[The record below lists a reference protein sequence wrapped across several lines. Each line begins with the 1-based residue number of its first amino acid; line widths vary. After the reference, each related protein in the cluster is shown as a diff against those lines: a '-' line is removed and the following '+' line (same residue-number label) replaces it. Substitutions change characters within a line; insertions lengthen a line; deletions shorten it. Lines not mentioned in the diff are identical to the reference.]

1 METST
6 DMANRMVDMAMDTRI
21 LVIIPTT
28 SKNLFGKE
36 FYFFGKNLKTT
47 KWKSQPF
54 QSQAP
59 C

>member
-1 METST
+1 
-6 DMANRMVDMAMDTRI
+6 VDMAMDTRI